1 MINFLHKARSAGIR
15 NSFEYVTGKHL
26 PSLHGF
32 PNTAEKLKE
41 SRLFNQWWYY
51 SIELMPGIITRG
63 AYLPEFPM
71 LSRIML
77 RKCELREKSCLD
89 LGSMEGLIPLL
100 MARGGASS
108 VLATDAVGH
117 CVEKMAAVK
126 HYYGN
131 NFDYRNVGLMYDL
144 YKKLAGH
151 NFDLI
156 NCSGLL
162 YHTFSPMSVLSDVR
176 PLLKRNGLMIVS
188 SHVVLE
194 SGFSMEFNNSGRI
207 QSESNTFWYFSVPF
221 LDYILRYF
229 KLAPINCLFSPN
241 ETAKSNIRLTFDKP
255 SGQISVL
262 CRGMDSVLPTKDDVW
277 MTESAKNSW
286 EYMGIRGLRSRSS
299 KWDLAQR
306 QPISSIECKS
316 FVEKQ
321 YFRNDTNSLD
331 LWEAINN
338 GKQIISADK
347 ESDSCILRLND
358 TS

>member
-1 MINFLHKARSAGIR
+1 MPEI
-15 NSFEYVTGKHL
+15 VTK
-26 PSLHGF
+26 
-32 PNTAEKLKE
+32 
-41 SRLFNQWWYY
+41 
-51 SIELMPGIITRG
+51 G

-77 RKCELREKSCLD
+77 RKCELKEKSCLD
-89 LGSMEGLIPLL
+89 LGSMEGLIPVL

-126 HYYGN
+126 HYYRN
-131 NFDYRNVGLMYDL
+131 NFDYRNVGPMYDL

-188 SHVVLE
+188 THVILE
-194 SGFSMEFNNSGRI
+194 NGFSMEFNNSGRI
-207 QSESNTFWYFSVPF
+207 QNESNTFWYITVPF
-221 LDYILRYF
+221 LDYMLRYF
-229 KLAPINCLFSPN
+229 KLAPIDCIFSPN
-241 ETAKSNIRLTFDKP
+241 ETAKSNIRLVFDKP

-262 CRGMDSVLPTKDDVW
+262 CRAMDSVLPTKDDKW
-277 MTESAKNSW
+277 MTESAQNSW
-286 EYMGIRGLRSRSS
+286 EYMGIRSLRSRSS
-299 KWDLAQR
+299 KWDLARR
-306 QPISSIECKS
+306 QPISSIRCKNCI
-316 FVEKQ
+316 EKQ
-321 YFRNDTNSLD
+321 HFRDDVESLD
-331 LWEAINN
+331 LWEAISNS
-338 GKQIISADK
+338 KPIISADK
-347 ESDSCILRLND
+347 ESDACILRLHD